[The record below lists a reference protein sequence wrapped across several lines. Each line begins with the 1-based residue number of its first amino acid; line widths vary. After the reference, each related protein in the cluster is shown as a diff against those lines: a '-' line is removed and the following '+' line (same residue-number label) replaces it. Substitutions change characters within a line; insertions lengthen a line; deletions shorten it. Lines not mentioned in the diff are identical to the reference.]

1 MSFNL
6 DIPTYSNL
14 FISLLESI
22 IVLANLIF
30 EYKYYV
36 GEYYKIIVNKLSS
49 LFDEFIFNK
58 PLF

>member
-6 DIPTYSNL
+6 DIPTYNNL

-22 IVLANLIF
+22 IVLSNLIF

-36 GEYYKIIVNKLSS
+36 EEYYKIIVNKLSS
-49 LFDEFIFNK
+49 LFD
-58 PLF
+58 